1 MRFENRSRHKH
12 GSLAAIDSMDVVR
25 QIDVFDNKTELLVQ
39 EIAMDVFD
47 LDTFKTR
54 FNAKKEDP
62 LMYDPYEITEE
73 TVDLFPD
80 IKFDFKRFSYYV
92 GCYQA

>member
-1 MRFENRSRHKH
+1 MRR
-12 GSLAAIDSMDVVR
+12 LAAIDSMDIVR
-25 QIDVFDNKTELLVQ
+25 QIDVFDNGTELLVR
-39 EIAMDVFD
+39 EIPIDAFD

-62 LMYDPYEITEE
+62 LMYDPYEITVE
-73 TVDLFPD
+73 TMDLFPGL
-80 IKFDFKRFSYYV
+80 KFDFKKFSYYV